1 MSHARRWGQISA
13 VVVALSLW
21 NGASVLAYT
30 GIGFVAPGAYSIR
43 SAERVTFQ
51 IGAVSIRCAL
61 TFRGELEAE
70 EFVES
75 VELAN
80 VNSIEWECQGGEITP
95 VNNLPW
101 TIFVARV
108 LAEGATTPRENV
120 QAIGIRIGK
129 TLFGEGISFT
139 TPDLGGVC
147 RYTGHP
153 TALISVENFGGLML
167 PRAWAYGLLTMRLSE
182 ERLFIGA
189 ADNHCGC
196 PGTATMA
203 GTLGMIEASRIVGVF

>member
-1 MSHARRWGQISA
+1 M
-13 VVVALSLW
+13 
-21 NGASVLAYT
+21 
-30 GIGFVAPGAYSIR
+30 APGAYSIR
-43 SAERVTFQ
+43 SAERVMFQ

-70 EFVES
+70 EIVES
-75 VELAN
+75 VETR
-80 VNSIEWECQGGEITP
+80 ECQLDRMGMRRRGH
-95 VNNLPW
+95 NASQHLPW

-203 GTLGMIEASRIVGVF
+203 GTLGMIEASRIVGVFDRSGEALCGGPQRAALAFRSVDRFPRR